1 MSRAEARHL
10 PEATVR
16 SAIAWQLQLASSD
29 QRPRLQ
35 ARIDHWRAEHPD
47 HELAWQRL
55 RHLHQELGEMTS
67 RLPNRDLSVH
77 LLERADTD
85 LQRRRALKLLGL
97 ALAVGAPAGW
107 LTQQHISN
115 PDLHTTTGEQQQ
127 QRLPGGVQVQL
138 NTRSGL
144 DVTHAGQPLQ
154 LTLREGEVMIDSLA
168 TDPSFQLQLR
178 CAWGRCDA
186 AQARFS
192 VREHEGY
199 SQVSV
204 AEGALML
211 QAAEQRFQARAGET
225 LRLSQ
230 SGIATASPALDP
242 LAWSQGM
249 LVADNLSLGR
259 FIAELGRYR
268 SGVLGCDPSIA
279 NLRLSGVFQ
288 LAEPDT
294 LLADLPRILPVRLVS
309 RTRWWLRVVPA

>member
-1 MSRAEARHL
+1 MSSAEARHL

-16 SAIAWQLQLASSD
+16 CAIAWQLQLASSD
-29 QRPRLQ
+29 QRPRLR
-35 ARIDHWRAEHPD
+35 AKIDHWRAAHPD

-55 RHLHQELGEMTS
+55 RHLREELGDIAG
-67 RLPNRDLSVH
+67 RLPDHDLSLR

-85 LQRRRALKLLGL
+85 LERRRALKLLGL

-107 LTQQHISN
+107 LAQQQVTG
-115 PDLHTTTGEQQQ
+115 PDLHTATGEQQQ
-127 QRLPGGVQVQL
+127 QTLPGGVQVQL

-144 DVTHAGQPLQ
+144 DITHVGQPLQ
-154 LTLREGEVMIDSLA
+154 LTLREGEVMIDSLGSE
-168 TDPSFQLQLR
+168 PPFQLQLR

-192 VREHEGY
+192 VREHQGY

-204 AEGALML
+204 AQGALLL
-211 QAAEQRFQARAGET
+211 QAAGQRYQAQAGET

-230 SGIATASPALDP
+230 SGIAAASPALDP

-268 SGVLGCDPSIA
+268 SGALGCDPSVA

-294 LLADLPRILPVRLVS
+294 LLADLPRILPVQLVS

>member
-1 MSRAEARHL
+1 M
-10 PEATVR
+10 
-16 SAIAWQLQLASSD
+16 
-29 QRPRLQ
+29 
-35 ARIDHWRAEHPD
+35 
-47 HELAWQRL
+47 
-55 RHLHQELGEMTS
+55 
-67 RLPNRDLSVH
+67 
-77 LLERADTD
+77 
-85 LQRRRALKLLGL
+85 
-97 ALAVGAPAGW
+97 
-107 LTQQHISN
+107 
-115 PDLHTTTGEQQQ
+115 
-127 QRLPGGVQVQL
+127 QL

-144 DVTHAGQPLQ
+144 DITRVGQPLQ
-154 LTLREGEVMIDSLA
+154 LNLREGEVMIDSLGSA
-168 TDPSFQLQLR
+168 PSFQLQLR

-204 AEGALML
+204 AQGALL
-211 QAAEQRFQARAGET
+211 LHAAGQGYQARAGET

-230 SGIATASPALDP
+230 SGIAAASLALDP

>member
-16 SAIAWQLQLASSD
+16 SAIAWQLQLASPD
-29 QRPRLQ
+29 QGPHLQ
-35 ARIDHWRAEHPD
+35 ARIDHWRAKHPD

-55 RHLHQELGEMTS
+55 CHLRQELGDMTS
-67 RLPNRDLSVH
+67 RLPDRDLGLQ

-97 ALAVGAPAGW
+97 VLAVGAPAGW
-107 LTQQHISN
+107 LTQRQVN
-115 PDLHTTTGEQQQ
+115 GPNLHTAAGEQKQQ
-127 QRLPGGVQVQL
+127 TLPGGVQVQL

-144 DVTHAGQPLQ
+144 DITRVGQPLQ
-154 LTLREGEVMIDSLA
+154 LTLREGEVMIDSLGSA
-168 TDPSFQLQLR
+168 PSFQLQLR

-204 AEGALML
+204 AQGELL
-211 QAAEQRFQARAGET
+211 LHAAGQRYQARAGER

-230 SGIATASPALDP
+230 SGIAAASPALDP

-249 LVADNLSLGR
+249 LVADNLSLGC